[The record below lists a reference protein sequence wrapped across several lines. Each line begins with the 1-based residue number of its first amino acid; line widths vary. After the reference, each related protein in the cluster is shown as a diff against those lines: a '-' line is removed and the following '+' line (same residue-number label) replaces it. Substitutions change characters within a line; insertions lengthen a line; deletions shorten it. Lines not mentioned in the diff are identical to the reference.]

1 MLCCATW
8 FMLCSPYSNK
18 QINKRSALN
27 KNRQNSSWLRNQAV
41 CLNLKQGFEC
51 FSIRITSDKTF
62 FGTFCETC
70 AVGRGLS
77 LSKRRKIQAL
87 CDILNHFQGKRDTGP
102 TCHEHRHPPLN
113 SILHANSPLSFH

>member
-1 MLCCATW
+1 MQINLLAHAVLCCATW

-77 LSKRRKIQAL
+77 SVREEKFKL
-87 CDILNHFQGKRDTGP
+87 CAIF
-102 TCHEHRHPPLN
+102 
-113 SILHANSPLSFH
+113 